1 MLQSIQR
8 RNPHS
13 LVVLEHPQNEVL
25 ELEIVARRVASFA
38 EPSTTWTAGVHTED
52 GVQLSRRGCLVLQTV
67 AVSS

>member
-52 GVQLSRRGCLVLQTV
+52 GV
-67 AVSS
+67 